1 MTCEKKYGDRVRAER
16 WRDKSWRVQTD
27 LSKSIHRARI
37 DECAW
42 IAHDNWPVIHLPAAH
57 DTETLAVKAE
67 GESAWLGSE
76 RGRRNGDRFDAD
88 HIEKFSCAEDLG
100 DAMCTKRQ
108 HPAPITRDQIVGV
121 ARLSHGK

>member
-1 MTCEKKYGDRVRAER
+1 MVTAKLRMIFGRY
-16 WRDKSWRVQTD
+16 TF
-27 LSKSIHRARI
+27 ARPL
-37 DECAW
+37 C
-42 IAHDNWPVIHLPAAH
+42 AAH
-57 DTETLAVKAE
+57 DTETPAVKAE

-121 ARLSHGK
+121 ARLRHGKQEIIGRIRRSLDCRQSCQDLGEFA